1 MEAKLA
7 KLGSNPA
14 FLVPSESHKERFI
27 LISMGRFISF
37 IYLFFFNFICFEHVE
52 SLLVIL

>member
-37 IYLFFFNFICFEHVE
+37 IFFFFNFICFEHVE

>member
-37 IYLFFFNFICFEHVE
+37 IYLFFFSTSFALNM
-52 SLLVIL
+52 

>member
-14 FLVPSESHKERFI
+14 FLVPSDSHKDRFI
-27 LISMGRFISF
+27 LILMGRFISL
-37 IYLFFFNFICFEHVE
+37 IIFFFNFICCEYVE